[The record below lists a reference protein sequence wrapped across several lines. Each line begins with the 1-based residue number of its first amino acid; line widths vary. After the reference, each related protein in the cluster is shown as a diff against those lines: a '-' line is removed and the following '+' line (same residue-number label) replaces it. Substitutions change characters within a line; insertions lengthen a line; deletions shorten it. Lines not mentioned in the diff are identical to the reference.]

1 MFCPAASVEAK
12 GVTATERYTGCIRNL
27 ESKDRNEAKSL
38 KLANPVELGGNV
50 YLGGCPYN

>member
-1 MFCPAASVEAK
+1 MFCPAAGVEAK

-50 YLGGCPYN
+50 YLGGCSYN